1 MSAATQVAALK
12 EELNKEIEVNSELRT
27 EVSRRQQY
35 DYIALGAAVVAAIT
49 AVAFFN
55 RRR

>member
-1 MSAATQVAALK
+1 MAALK
-12 EELNKEIEVNSELRT
+12 EELNKEIELNSELRT

-35 DYIALGAAVVAAIT
+35 DYIAFGAAVVAAIT

>member
-1 MSAATQVAALK
+1 VAALK
-12 EELNKEIEVNSELRT
+12 EELNKEIELNSELRT

-35 DYIALGAAVVAAIT
+35 DYIALGAAVVAALT